1 MRERKHRWRKVLL
14 HFWGIAAQDKVNT
27 AMEVPSLSRFL
38 ITGGRLILG
47 EEVAANLSV
56 AVSGKKI
63 EEISPSP
70 REEPGT
76 VKYEVKGAFIA
87 PGFVDLQ
94 LNGSGGVLFNHSIT
108 KETLRRMHRANLRHG
123 TTSFFPTLI
132 TTGEEEMLEAFR
144 VVEKLHREG
153 AGGILGIHLEG
164 PYLNPVRKGIHDEK
178 YIRQATWSMVEAIRH
193 YAHRFPVK
201 LTLAP
206 ERVSPEMIRH
216 LLEGGVILSCG
227 HSNAT
232 YEEAMNAFGSGIR
245 HVTHLGNAMS
255 PWTSREPGVVG
266 AALDSDEVYCS
277 VIADGIHLHPATLQ
291 LFKKLK
297 GEKCYLVSDAVDY
310 PETAPGSFEFGGQ
323 TVFVRDGR
331 CVNGEGRLGGAL
343 VGMMELVEN
352 VTRFIGLNILEAVR
366 MASLYPA
373 RVAGTEAH
381 FGRISAGYAA
391 NLVIFDQHCKIQAV
405 VDQGE
410 WINLQ
415 Q

>member
-1 MRERKHRWRKVLL
+1 
-14 HFWGIAAQDKVNT
+14 
-27 AMEVPSLSRFL
+27 MEVPSLSRFL
-38 ITGGRLILG
+38 ITGGRVILG
-47 EEVAANLSV
+47 EEVADNLSV

-63 EEISPSP
+63 EEVSPSP
-70 REEPGT
+70 REEPGII
-76 VKYEVKGAFIA
+76 KYEVQGAFVA
-87 PGFVDLQ
+87 PGFIDLQ
-94 LNGSGGVLFNHSIT
+94 LNGSGGILFNNSIT
-108 KETLRRMHRANLRHG
+108 EETLRGMHRANLWHG
-123 TTSFFPTLI
+123 ATSFFPTLI
-132 TTGEEEMLEAFR
+132 TTGEKEMLEALS

-153 AGGILGIHLEG
+153 ARGILGIHLEG

-178 YIRQATWSMVEAIRH
+178 HIRQPSRSMVEAICS
-193 YAHRFPVK
+193 YAHQFPVK
-201 LTLAP
+201 LTIAP

-232 YEEAMNAFGSGIR
+232 YEEAIKAFGLGIR

-266 AALDSDEVYCS
+266 AALNSDDVYCS

-310 PETAPGSFEFGGQ
+310 PETAPRSFQFGGQ
-323 TVFVRDGR
+323 TIFIRDGR
-331 CVNGEGRLGGAL
+331 CVNEEGRLGGAL
-343 VGMMELVEN
+343 AGMMELVEN
-352 VTRFIGLNILEAVR
+352 ATQFMGLSILEAVR

-373 RVAGTEAH
+373 RVAGMDAH
-381 FGRISAGYAA
+381 FARISPGYAA
-391 NLVIFDQHCKIQAV
+391 NLVVFDQHCKIRAV

-415 Q
+415 R